1 MGNLAGKN
9 TIITGAGTGIGR
21 AIAASFAREDA
32 YVTLIGRRLEK
43 LEESAHGLADDRV
56 RCVACDVSDRP
67 AIFQAVEG
75 AVAWQGPI
83 NILVNNAGTNS
94 NPRSVA
100 DVAVDEWDRTVGVNL
115 NGTFNA
121 VRAALPGMRTT
132 GNGLI
137 INIASLAGVRPVQ
150 FAGAAYSASKSAII
164 ALSHIINEEEAEYGI
179 RASAVS
185 PGEVDT
191 PILDKR
197 VVPVSAE
204 HRARI
209 LIPEDIA
216 VAVLMIATMPPRVC
230 VSELV
235 IKPVSQLF

>member
-1 MGNLAGKN
+1 
-9 TIITGAGTGIGR
+9 
-21 AIAASFAREDA
+21 
-32 YVTLIGRRLEK
+32 
-43 LEESAHGLADDRV
+43 
-56 RCVACDVSDRP
+56 
-67 AIFQAVEG
+67 
-75 AVAWQGPI
+75 
-83 NILVNNAGTNS
+83 
-94 NPRSVA
+94 
-100 DVAVDEWDRTVGVNL
+100 
-115 NGTFNA
+115 
-121 VRAALPGMRTT
+121 
-132 GNGLI
+132 LI